1 MHLLELLVTKEKTT
15 LSLATQK
22 LVTVNLNSK
31 MKKKIVMN
39 PILEEDRFKAI
50 KVIQTKEGNQS
61 IDRN

>member
-1 MHLLELLVTKEKTT
+1 VTKEKTT

-22 LVTVNLNSK
+22 LVTVNLNFK

-39 PILEEDRFKAI
+39 PISEEDRFKAI

>member
-1 MHLLELLVTKEKTT
+1 VTKEKTT

-50 KVIQTKEGNQS
+50 KVIQTKEVNQS